1 MPRSQRLYLSAPHMS
16 GNELRYVEQ
25 AFASNYIAPLGPMV
39 DGFEADFCAYTGFD
53 YAVAL
58 SSGTAALHLALR
70 LLGVGAGDTVIA
82 PSLTFIGGVSPI
94 LYQNAT
100 PVFLDSAGDSL
111 CMDADLLAETLHE
124 MNQRNALP
132 KAVVPT
138 DLYGQSCDIDRLRA
152 ACDAY
157 NVPLLID
164 AAESVGS
171 QYKGKHA
178 GTGARAAAFSFN
190 GNKIITTSGGGMLAS
205 NDKTLID
212 QARNLS
218 QQARVPA
225 PHYEH
230 ETFGYN
236 YRMSNIAAAIG
247 RAQLEVIEQRVAQ
260 RRAIY
265 ARYQA
270 GLGDLPGIRFLPDM
284 EYGRH
289 THWLTVMRVDAATF
303 GTSREDIRVALEAE
317 NIESRPVWKPMHQ
330 QPLFNGAQMV
340 GGSVAN
346 AVFADGLCLPSSSSM
361 SEAEVDEVIH
371 HIRVLAGR

>member
-58 SSGTAALHLALR
+58 SRGTAALHLALR

-230 ETFGYN
+230 
-236 YRMSNIAAAIG
+236 
-247 RAQLEVIEQRVAQ
+247 
-260 RRAIY
+260 
-265 ARYQA
+265 
-270 GLGDLPGIRFLPDM
+270 
-284 EYGRH
+284 
-289 THWLTVMRVDAATF
+289 
-303 GTSREDIRVALEAE
+303 
-317 NIESRPVWKPMHQ
+317 
-330 QPLFNGAQMV
+330 
-340 GGSVAN
+340 
-346 AVFADGLCLPSSSSM
+346 
-361 SEAEVDEVIH
+361 
-371 HIRVLAGR
+371 